1 MIMKMTNRGKNHKLR
16 REVRGVET
24 IENISFSLKTISII
38 DWTYYENKKQK
49 KQKLSKNKKK
59 HFISKKLDK
68 ATSNKVEMQSDKNF
82 ITQIYFS

>member
-1 MIMKMTNRGKNHKLR
+1 MRTKNK
-16 REVRGVET
+16 
-24 IENISFSLKTISII
+24 
-38 DWTYYENKKQK
+38 K

-68 ATSNKVEMQSDKNF
+68 ATSNQVQMQSDKNF